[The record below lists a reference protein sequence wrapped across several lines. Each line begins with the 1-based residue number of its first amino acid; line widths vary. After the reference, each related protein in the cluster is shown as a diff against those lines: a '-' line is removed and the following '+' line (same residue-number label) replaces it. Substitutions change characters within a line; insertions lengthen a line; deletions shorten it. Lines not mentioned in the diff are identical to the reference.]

1 MANEVSI
8 GLAVEGEKQF
18 KDALADISRQA
29 KVLDSEMKA
38 VTSSFDKTTTAEEK
52 AQRAGEVYTKQV
64 KNQQERIDLLTKEL
78 ENAKELY
85 GENSKEVDN
94 LQIALNKA
102 NTVMN
107 LQKKSFDDITTS
119 AKDSGESVGTFW
131 QVLRANVRANGLQF
145 VLDTIKK
152 IGRRAFDTVKGLARM
167 ADDLNTMR
175 AKTGLST
182 ETLQELTYASD
193 LIDVSVD
200 TIAGSLKKLTSNMNS
215 AKNGTKATAQAFDKL
230 GVSVTDSVTG
240 ELRDSEDVFY
250 DVIDALGKI
259 DNEAERDALSMQI
272 FGKSA
277 TELNPLILQGSD
289 ALRGLRDEAH
299 NVGYVLDQD
308 TLNSMNAVNDN
319 FDRMKL
325 QSEALK
331 NQLGVQLTPV
341 IAEMQEWLMQVAQ
354 GIDWVAVGEIVK
366 TVVAGVVNVIQV
378 AIETITLLVNGIKA
392 IVDGVQWVFD
402 TLPQLWDG
410 IVAQVVQVKDNIVNK
425 FNELI
430 DGAKQWGSDMIQ
442 GFIDGIKAK
451 FDALKGSVINIA
463 NTIRSF
469 LHFSRPDQ
477 GALRDYETWMPD
489 FVAGLAKGIEAN
501 KYKVA
506 NAIEGLASTMVLS
519 PSVATAGAY
528 GSGSVI
534 NLGGITINGVA
545 DEAQINNMVNMIE
558 RKLGRRLYR

>member
-1 MANEVSI
+1 MADKAGVVVE
-8 GLAVEGEKQF
+8 VEGEKTF
-18 KDALADISRQA
+18 KEALEDIARKA
-29 KVLDSEMKA
+29 RVLDTEMKA
-38 VTSSFDKTTTAEEK
+38 VTSSFDKTTSAEDK
-52 AQRAGEVYTKQV
+52 AKRAGDVYTKQV
-64 KNQQERIDLLTKEL
+64 ENQKERIALLEKEIEKATKE
-78 ENAKELY
+78 Y
-85 GENSKEVDN
+85 GENSKEVDD
-94 LQIALNKA
+94 LQIKLNKA
-102 NTVMN
+102 TQVMN
-107 LQKKSFDDITTS
+107 LQKKSFEDITAS
-119 AKDSGESVGTFW
+119 ASDSKFSVKEFMA
-131 QVLRANVRANGLQF
+131 VLRANLRERGLEIA
-145 VLDTIKK
+145 LDLIKK
-152 IGRRAFDTVKGLARM
+152 IGRRALDTVKGLALM

-215 AKNGTKATAQAFDKL
+215 AKNGTKATAQAFDRL

-250 DVIDALGKI
+250 DVIDALGEI

-299 NVGYVLDQD
+299 NVGYVLDQE
-308 TLNSMNAVNDN
+308 TLDSMNAVNDN

-341 IAEMQEWLMQVAQ
+341 ITEMQEWLMKVAQ
-354 GIDWVAVGEIVK
+354 DIDWVAVGEVVK
-366 TVVAGVVNVIQV
+366 AVVAGVVNVIQV
-378 AIETITLLVNGIKA
+378 AIETITLLVNGIRA

-410 IVAQVVQVKDNIVNK
+410 IVAQVVQVKDNIVAK

-430 DGAKQWGSDMIQ
+430 DGAKKWGSDMIQ

-489 FVAGLAKGIEAN
+489 FVTGLAKGIDAN
-501 KYKVA
+501 RYKVA

-519 PSVATAGAY
+519 PSMATAGAY

>member
-8 GLAVEGEKQF
+8 GLTVEGEKQF

-119 AKDSGESVGTFW
+119 AKGSGESVGTFW
-131 QVLRANVRANGLQF
+131 QVLRANIRANGLQF
-145 VLDTIKK
+145 ALDIIKK
-152 IGRRAFDTVKGLARM
+152 IGRRALDTVKGLALM

-200 TIAGSLKKLTSNMNS
+200 TIAGSLKKLTSSMNS

-250 DVIDALGKI
+250 DVIDALGEI

-299 NVGYVLDQD
+299 NVGYVLDQE
-308 TLNSMNAVNDN
+308 TLDSMNAVNDN

-341 IAEMQEWLMQVAQ
+341 ITEMQEWLMKVAQ
-354 GIDWVAVGEIVK
+354 DIDWVAVGEVVK
-366 TVVAGVVNVIQV
+366 SVVAGVVNVIQV

-477 GALRDYETWMPD
+477 GALRDYET
-489 FVAGLAKGIEAN
+489 
-501 KYKVA
+501 
-506 NAIEGLASTMVLS
+506 
-519 PSVATAGAY
+519 
-528 GSGSVI
+528 
-534 NLGGITINGVA
+534 
-545 DEAQINNMVNMIE
+545 
-558 RKLGRRLYR
+558 

>member
-1 MANEVSI
+1 MADKAGVVVE
-8 GLAVEGEKQF
+8 VEGEKTF
-18 KDALADISRQA
+18 KEALEDIARKA
-29 KVLDSEMKA
+29 RVLDTEMKA
-38 VTSSFDKTTTAEEK
+38 VTSSFDKTTSAEDK
-52 AQRAGEVYTKQV
+52 AKKAGDVYTKQV
-64 KNQQERIDLLTKEL
+64 ENQKERIALLEKEIEKATKE
-78 ENAKELY
+78 Y
-85 GENSKEVDN
+85 GENSKEVDD
-94 LQIALNKA
+94 LQIKLNKA
-102 NTVMN
+102 TQVMN
-107 LQKKSFDDITTS
+107 LQKKSFEDITAS
-119 AKDSGESVGTFW
+119 ASDSKFSVKEFMS
-131 QVLRANVRANGLQF
+131 VLRANIRERGLEIA
-145 VLDTIKK
+145 LDLIKK
-152 IGRRAFDTVKGLARM
+152 IGRRALDTVKDLAKM

-200 TIAGSLKKLTSNMNS
+200 TIAGSLKKLTGNMNS
-215 AKNGTKATAQAFDKL
+215 AKNGTKATAQAFDRL

-250 DVIDALGKI
+250 DVIDALGEI

-308 TLNSMNAVNDN
+308 TINSMNAVNDN

-341 IAEMQEWLMQVAQ
+341 ITEMQEWLMKVAQ
-354 GIDWVAVGEIVK
+354 DIDWVAVGEVVK
-366 TVVAGVVNVIQV
+366 AVVAGVVNVIQV

-410 IVAQVVQVKDNIVNK
+410 IVAQVVQVKDNIVAK

-489 FVAGLAKGIEAN
+489 FVTGLAKGIDAN
-501 KYKVA
+501 RYKVA

-519 PSVATAGAY
+519 PSMATAGAY
-528 GSGSVI
+528 GNGSVI